1 MSNENKNT
9 LQTYTSDLLALENHF
24 MNAIK
29 KQKTSDQIKDE
40 EVIELLH
47 ELDKKASSHVKSLER
62 HVDRLEGELKSDIKT
77 KLASFAGSIAGLI
90 DAARNDTMSKM
101 VRDDYTALSM
111 ITIGYTMLHT
121 HALAEEDEILAE
133 LTQKNLTDCTSMITE
148 ISKVVPLAVAR
159 EMIDDADRA
168 EEIGNK
174 ALENTQAAWKP
185 DVVNQ
190 EPQIVE

>member
-1 MSNENKNT
+1 MSNENKST